1 MKITIDLHNDYGAGD
16 NGIDVEFINCEN
28 IENYEKLAM
37 LVMASF
43 EIVRQEKGR
52 ETPKYIIS
60 SMLIDLLNKIALK
73 EFEIGLD

>member
-1 MKITIDLHNDYGAGD
+1 MKITVDLHNACGKGT
-16 NGIDVEFINCEN
+16 NEIEVEFINHEGVEN
-28 IENYEKLAM
+28 HEKLAM
-37 LVMASF
+37 LVLALF

>member
-16 NGIDVEFINCEN
+16 NEIDVEFINCEN
-28 IENYEKLAM
+28 IEKYEKLAM
-37 LVMASF
+37 LVMALF
-43 EIVRQEKGR
+43 EIVRQEKGH

>member
-1 MKITIDLHNDYGAGD
+1 MKITIDLHNTYSAGAD
-16 NGIDVEFINCEN
+16 EIDVEFINCEN

-37 LVMASF
+37 LVMALF